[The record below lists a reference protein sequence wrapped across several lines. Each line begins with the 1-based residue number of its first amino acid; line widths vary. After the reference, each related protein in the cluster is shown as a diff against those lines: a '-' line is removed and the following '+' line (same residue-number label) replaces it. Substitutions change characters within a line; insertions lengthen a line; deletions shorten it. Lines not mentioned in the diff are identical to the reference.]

1 MWKQSWRILRQLLHT
16 HSDTDLR
23 QQHTRARVLALT
35 SKTGPMDVTLHR
47 HVCPAVEDVFNGFG
61 SFFSPSWSEEA
72 VSSERN
78 SKKTLNTICS
88 SLSRVARISSR
99 RSSHL

>member
-1 MWKQSWRILRQLLHT
+1 MWKQSWRNLRQLLHT
-16 HSDTDLR
+16 PSDTDLR

-35 SKTGPMDVTLHR
+35 SKTGLMDVTLHR

-72 VSSERN
+72 VSSER
-78 SKKTLNTICS
+78 KL
-88 SLSRVARISSR
+88 
-99 RSSHL
+99 